1 MAFRLAPLSG
11 IRNIPHRRESRLA
24 IRAALII
31 FSLSGCAP
39 PIEEKT
45 SEGSPPIHKI
55 YYRDS
60 RIVVFPSVHWK
71 ELVNTNLFDGFR
83 PGMTFEEAFKEVG
96 PPDKTGKGL
105 WGPYYL
111 YRRPSGQVTVS
122 YEEIGSGTA
131 GTKYA
136 SWRLR
141 ALPDRGSPQDLLNP
155 TLRRQLE
162 GDFQQRT
169 ELVIIN
175 PEGDNPSI
183 EIVFDENRSTTILWI
198 SE

>member
-1 MAFRLAPLSG
+1 MSPRPILISLLS
-11 IRNIPHRRESRLA
+11 LW
-24 IRAALII
+24 L
-31 FSLSGCAP
+31 LGCYEP
-39 PIEEKT
+39 TEEKLVK
-45 SEGSPPIHKI
+45 GSPPIHKI
-55 YYRDS
+55 HYRGS

-71 ELVNTNLFDGFR
+71 ELVDTNLFDGFS
-83 PGMTFEEAFKEVG
+83 PGMTFEDVLKEVG
-96 PPDKTGKGL
+96 PPDKTGKGI

-111 YRRPSGQVTVS
+111 YQRPTGRVTVS

-131 GTKYA
+131 GTNYA

-141 ALPDRGSPQDLLNP
+141 ALPDQGSPKDLLSP

-162 GDFQQRT
+162 SDFQQRT

-175 PEGDNPSI
+175 PEGDSPSV
-183 EIVFDENRSTTILWI
+183 EIVFDENRPTTILWI